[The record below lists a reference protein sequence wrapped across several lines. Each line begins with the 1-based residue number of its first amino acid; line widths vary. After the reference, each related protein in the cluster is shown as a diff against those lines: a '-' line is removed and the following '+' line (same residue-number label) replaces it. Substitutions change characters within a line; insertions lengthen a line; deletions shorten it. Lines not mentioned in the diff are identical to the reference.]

1 MKVLILSSKDLGGG
15 AARSAYRQHQGLLSA
30 GVDSQMLVQNKQSV
44 DNTVI
49 APKSKV
55 QRGIAAIK
63 PAIDQ
68 FPLALYPN
76 RDRTINI
83 FSSQWLPSNII
94 SKIERINPDIINLQW
109 VCGGFVPIEAL
120 AKFKRPIVWTLH
132 DMWAFTGGCHYSGE
146 CDRYQQSCGSCPQL
160 GSHRAWDLSRWNWQR
175 KVKAWQNLNMTIVT
189 PSNWLAKCA
198 KNSSL
203 FKNLPVK
210 VIGYGIN
217 PQIYQPH
224 PTQLARK
231 ILNLPQDKKIILFG
245 ALNSTQDQR
254 KGFPLLLSALKNLQ
268 QLESPEQ
275 IELVIFGASAP
286 VNPVDFGFKTHYV
299 GKFNDD
305 ISLSLLYAAADVFV
319 APSLQDNL
327 PNTVLESIF
336 CGIPCVAFNIG
347 GMPDMIE
354 HQKNGYLAQAFVP
367 EDLAQGIHWVLGDA
381 NRYQQLADNS
391 RAKAIAEFNLEQQTQ
406 QYLRV
411 FNDLC
416 SKLAL

>member
-1 MKVLILSSKDLGGG
+1 
-15 AARSAYRQHQGLLSA
+15 
-30 GVDSQMLVQNKQSV
+30 
-44 DNTVI
+44 
-49 APKSKV
+49 
-55 QRGIAAIK
+55 
-63 PAIDQ
+63 
-68 FPLALYPN
+68 
-76 RDRTINI
+76 
-83 FSSQWLPSNII
+83 
-94 SKIERINPDIINLQW
+94 
-109 VCGGFVPIEAL
+109 
-120 AKFKRPIVWTLH
+120 
-132 DMWAFTGGCHYSGE
+132 
-146 CDRYQQSCGSCPQL
+146 
-160 GSHRAWDLSRWNWQR
+160 RWNWQR
-175 KVKAWQNLNMTIVT
+175 KAKAWQNLNMTIVT

-198 KNSSL
+198 QSSSL
-203 FKNLPVK
+203 FKNLPIK

-268 QLESPEQ
+268 HLESSEQ

-286 VNPVDFGFKTHYV
+286 VNPIDFGFKTHYI

-354 HQKNGYLAQAFVP
+354 HQKNGYLAQAFSP

-416 SKLAL
+416 SKLSL